1 MTRLSLKAA
10 RRRPAWFALRLRLP
24 FRAAHPVRQ
33 VRRHASLEA
42 TSDPAPRAT
51 GTATPPGTLTL
62 AGNRLRHIA
71 AGVLC
76 VAASLL
82 SSGCGSIGAAS
93 GAAAGVAS
101 GIVTSNPAV
110 ALGVGVA
117 VQAATDEVVARYMRN
132 MHQDQQDL
140 IAALAGAMPVGETRP
155 WSVKHTLPIEN
166 GHGEVRVT
174 RAFSSALALC
184 KEFVFSVQDGD
195 GPNAPEMWFTA
206 SACHQDK
213 GWKWASAE
221 PAVARWGT
229 LQ

>member
-1 MTRLSLKAA
+1 MTA
-10 RRRPAWFALRLRLP
+10 RPTLPQASADATLNGSPHTDRPRTLPVSNNKLRLL
-24 FRAAHPVRQ
+24 AAS
-33 VRRHASLEA
+33 A
-42 TSDPAPRAT
+42 
-51 GTATPPGTLTL
+51 
-62 AGNRLRHIA
+62 
-71 AGVLC
+71 LC
-76 VAASLL
+76 VGASLL
-82 SSGCGSIGAAS
+82 ASGCASIGAAS

-101 GIVTSNPAV
+101 GIVTSNPAI

-140 IAALAGAMPVGETRP
+140 MAALVGTMQVGETRP

-174 RAFSSALALC
+174 RDVSSALAQC

-206 SACHQDK
+206 NACQQDK
-213 GWKWASAE
+213 GWKWATAE
-221 PAVARWGT
+221 PAVERWGS